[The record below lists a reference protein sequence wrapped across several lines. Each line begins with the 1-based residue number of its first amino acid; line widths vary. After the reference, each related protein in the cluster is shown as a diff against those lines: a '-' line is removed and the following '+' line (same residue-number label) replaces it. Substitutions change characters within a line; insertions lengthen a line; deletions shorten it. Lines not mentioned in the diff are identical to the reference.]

1 MTLHS
6 QIAQHVIAI
15 IPPMASVSAQ
25 TRLVPHLSQRLSIYL
40 FPYGDDQAEYILL
53 DVTGDIYPYGNVRAY
68 DGEVK
73 KVLLSGHYGIVAV
86 ENGYLLLKRGLPP
99 PVAFPYPLPS

>member
-1 MTLHS
+1 M
-6 QIAQHVIAI
+6 
-15 IPPMASVSAQ
+15 IPPTASVSAQ

-53 DVTGDIYPYGNVRAY
+53 DVTGDTYPYGNVRAY

-73 KVLLSGHYGIVAV
+73 KVLLSGHYGIVAA
-86 ENGYLLLKRGLPP
+86 ENGYLLLERGLPP
-99 PVAFPYPLPS
+99 PVAFPYPLSS